1 MAIDRPKAIDD
12 APACGPQQRE
22 GRQVGEFLASRGMG
36 AAQGKKLARRRC
48 GIGDRGAAGLRPDQA
63 IKEAVWETCDQ
74 TATKQENWRPSFI
87 ERNSA
92 APGETAPSSQ
102 PFRPVSRTN
111 IADAE
116 RPHARPRQSRG
127 LAPPAPPVPARASTA
142 PLPGV
147 ARTIRQHSIMDQ
159 ARSRATAFRMF
170 AHVRWKP
177 SRRMG
182 LAPCDALRRL
192 TGPAGCL
199 SKWRRRRRSPRRSR
213 RSGMPMTIKIVMK
226 ASVARR
232 VSTRTRRTLAPSKE
246 RRDAKESGKN
256 GRRRKSMR
264 TSAAERAC
272 SKPGQAQGSNS
283 WITIS
288 GSPSYSAVV
297 MTPKSSSP
305 ARKTTTQVMRV
316 VARLQPQA

>member
-1 MAIDRPKAIDD
+1 MAIGWPEAIDG
-12 APACGPQQRE
+12 APRRGSTAKEELSCFARNGRTGVPARCFARGGKPRGRKSHRRHCG
-22 GRQVGEFLASRGMG
+22 L
-36 AAQGKKLARRRC
+36 
-48 GIGDRGAAGLRPDQA
+48 GDRGAAGLRPDQA

-177 SRRMG
+177 SRRMSH
-182 LAPCDALRRL
+182 APCDAL
-192 TGPAGCL
+192 AG
-199 SKWRRRRRSPRRSR
+199 
-213 RSGMPMTIKIVMK
+213 
-226 ASVARR
+226 
-232 VSTRTRRTLAPSKE
+232 
-246 RRDAKESGKN
+246 
-256 GRRRKSMR
+256 
-264 TSAAERAC
+264 
-272 SKPGQAQGSNS
+272 
-283 WITIS
+283 
-288 GSPSYSAVV
+288 
-297 MTPKSSSP
+297 
-305 ARKTTTQVMRV
+305 
-316 VARLQPQA
+316 